1 MKNLYYFLFL
11 VLFSASVK
19 AQIVN
24 IPDAN
29 FKNKLLNYQPVID
42 INSDG
47 EIQVSE
53 ALVVTILN
61 IPQNPVPGINNL
73 TGLEKFVNLN
83 ELDCSGV
90 PSLFSSFDKSVFT
103 VLKKVTCTG
112 FGSGVTSLNFSDLTS
127 LEYLNCSYN
136 NDLST
141 LIVTGAINLKT
152 LVCGECNL
160 SSIDL
165 TNQVNLTSLQISGQ
179 FSSINLQSNTN
190 LETLSIVA
198 NLSSINLNPLVNLKY
213 LRVYNGTLESLEVSS
228 LVNLETLEIS
238 YTSLTSLN
246 LNSISLLKKIK
257 CSNNNIVSLNVNTHT
272 NLIELDCSDNQIV
285 SVDVSNLV
293 NLTNFNCSSNYLSSI
308 NLTNNIN
315 LVKFNCNGNEFDVLD
330 VTNLINLK
338 EIDCA
343 ANNIN
348 LLDVSNLVNLTIFNC
363 SNNNLSNINVSNLN
377 NLIDF
382 NCSVNLLNTLN
393 ISNLI
398 NLKNLTCFNNLLT
411 SIDVSNLI
419 NLESLGCG
427 NNQITTLDLQNQT
440 RLYGLSCPNT
450 LISSLDL
457 SKFNNP
463 NQGGRCSLDINDN
476 PNLIYVNLKNGTGF
490 FYYSIEYF
498 GLNNPNLVFVCANE
512 SEVQMVQSLVYPIT
526 QVNSY
531 CTFVPG
537 GINNLI
543 TGTISLDA
551 NNNSCDNSDL
561 PAMSTKIN
569 MNDGVVSSAIF
580 TNHLGKYSFFT
591 QTGSFVI
598 APVFENPYFIISPT
612 TATLNFPTLNGMTQ
626 TQNFCITPN
635 GVHNDVEIAI
645 IPIQGARPGFD
656 ANYQLVYK
664 NKGNQT
670 LSGNINLAFDDA
682 VLDFVSANPAITNQ
696 SLNTLNW
703 SYSNLLPFES
713 RTIDFTLNVN
723 SPMET
728 PAVNIGDV
736 LHFTASIDPVSGDET
751 TIDNTFT
758 FAQTVIGSFDPNDKT
773 CLEGNT
779 ITPEKVGD
787 YLHYIIHF
795 QNSGTAAA
803 ENIVVKDV
811 IDTTKFDISSLQL
824 TSASHPY
831 ETKVTGDKIEFIFE
845 NIQLPAEIDNEPA
858 SQGFVAFKIKTKSDL
873 VLGNSVSNKADIY
886 FDYNF
891 PIVTEPAVTTV
902 SVLGVNEFENKSV
915 SVFPNPV
922 TDVLNITSKGIIKS
936 VQIYD
941 VQGRL
946 TDTFLKD
953 EEKTTINLSNK
964 KTGDYFVKIFTD
976 KGVKVEKVV
985 KK

>member
-11 VLFSASVK
+11 VLVSVNVK
-19 AQIVN
+19 AQIVT

-29 FKNKLLNYQPVID
+29 FKNVLLNYQPVID
-42 INSDG
+42 TNSDG
-47 EIQVSE
+47 EIQVNE
-53 ALVVTILN
+53 ALVVTSLDLHANNINSLSGIEAFINITDLDSSSNNITNIDNISSLTNLVNLYCHNNNLTSLNVTNLINLQTLNCNDNPNLNTLILN
-61 IPQNPVPGINNL
+61 SATNLRNIQCKDCQLNSIDLSSQINLTDLAITGGDISTIDFSTCTNLINLTLGITPLNTLNLIPLQSLESLTLYGFFTSLDVSSLFNLKKLFFHNYSEACSINLGSINNL
-73 TGLEKFVNLN
+73 IELHCAASNLNTIDISNLINLEKFN
-83 ELDCSGV
+83 CSGNNFNT
-90 PSLFSSFDKSVFT
+90 LN
-103 VLKKVTCTG
+103 VL
-112 FGSGVTSLNFSDLTS
+112 NNINLT
-127 LEYLNCSYN
+127 ELNCSYN
-136 NDLST
+136 N
-141 LIVTGAINLKT
+141 
-152 LVCGECNL
+152 
-160 SSIDL
+160 
-165 TNQVNLTSLQISGQ
+165 
-179 FSSINLQSNTN
+179 
-190 LETLSIVA
+190 
-198 NLSSINLNPLVNLKY
+198 
-213 LRVYNGTLESLEVSS
+213 
-228 LVNLETLEIS
+228 
-238 YTSLTSLN
+238 
-246 LNSISLLKKIK
+246 
-257 CSNNNIVSLNVNTHT
+257 
-272 NLIELDCSDNQIV
+272 
-285 SVDVSNLV
+285 
-293 NLTNFNCSSNYLSSI
+293 
-308 NLTNNIN
+308 
-315 LVKFNCNGNEFDVLD
+315 
-330 VTNLINLK
+330 
-338 EIDCA
+338 
-343 ANNIN
+343 
-348 LLDVSNLVNLTIFNC
+348 
-363 SNNNLSNINVSNLN
+363 
-377 NLIDF
+377 
-382 NCSVNLLNTLN
+382 LNTLN
-393 ISNLI
+393 ISTLV
-398 NLKNLTCFNNLLT
+398 NLKNLFCSNNLLST
-411 SIDVSNLI
+411 LSVSNLI
-419 NLESLGCG
+419 NLIGLECGGNQLATLDISNLVNLVYLGCS
-427 NNQITTLDLQNQT
+427 NNQLTTLDLQN
-440 RLYGLSCPNT
+440 
-450 LISSLDL
+450 LIHLFRVFCSNNLFTSLDF
-457 SKFNNP
+457 SKVNVPYLENHF
-463 NQGGRCSLDINDN
+463 IEVYDN
-476 PNLIYVNLKNGTGF
+476 PNLIYLNLKNGAGF
-490 FYYSIEYF
+490 NFNNNDNIGY
-498 GLNNPNLVFVCANE
+498 NNPNLVFVCANE
-512 SEVQMVQSLVYPIT
+512 NDVQTIQGIVYPYT

-531 CTFVPG
+531 CSFVPG

-551 NNNSCDNSDL
+551 NNNGCDSSDL
-561 PAMSTKIN
+561 PAMTTKVNI
-569 MNDGVVSSAIF
+569 NDGVISSTIF
-580 TNHLGKYSFFT
+580 TNNLGKYSFYT
-591 QTGSFVI
+591 QTGNFTMT
-598 APVFENPYFIISPT
+598 PEFENPYFTVSPLS
-612 TATLNFPTLNGMTQ
+612 ASINFPLLDGTTQ
-626 TQNFCITPN
+626 NQNFCIIPN

-696 SLNTLNW
+696 SLNTLSW

-723 SPMET
+723 SPQES

-736 LHFTASIDPVSGDET
+736 LHFTASIDPIANDET
-751 TIDNTFT
+751 SSDNTFT
-758 FAQTVIGSFDPNDKT
+758 FAQTVIGSFDPNDKI

-811 IDTTKFDISSLQL
+811 IDTTKFDIASLQL